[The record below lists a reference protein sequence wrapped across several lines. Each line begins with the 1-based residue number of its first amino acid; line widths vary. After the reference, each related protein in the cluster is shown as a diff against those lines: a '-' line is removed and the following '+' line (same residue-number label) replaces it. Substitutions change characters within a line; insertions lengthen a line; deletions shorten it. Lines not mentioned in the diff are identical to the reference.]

1 MNQLLSEA
9 DFGFVF
15 GEHLILEYDF
25 MRHCIDNKIE
35 SMVLI
40 DTYVK
45 KNEIRLNTY
54 EYLLKSSEHTLKH
67 QLVKSNFM
75 EKIFAEYVS
84 DFREFNIQFSKIDL
98 EFLAFR
104 KTFPIRLESISIIN
118 STLLEKERAP
128 GVFTELIMYARR
140 HFLIRNEVAMLRQGK
155 LSNQESTSLL
165 LFSIILES
173 NQEDLIYAMMQEG
186 VHKTIKDLMKEYP
199 SLNKRF
205 PILTAFINKF

>member
-75 EKIFAEYVS
+75 EKMFAEYVS